1 MPCFYH
7 VEHVQSSFTGIDVR
21 AIYCPTM
28 YFLMHSSVAM
38 RPAEFRPVRSSM
50 IQRYVHVGQLSDS
63 YMGLVYFSHLKPHF
77 VRRGD
82 LDWGSMAPSHGS
94 CFDW

>member
-1 MPCFYH
+1 
-7 VEHVQSSFTGIDVR
+7 
-21 AIYCPTM
+21 
-28 YFLMHSSVAM
+28 
-38 RPAEFRPVRSSM
+38 M

-82 LDWGSMAPSHGS
+82 LDWGSMAPNSMTGEDYAVEIKLVWLFWCLYGKPQNS
-94 CFDW
+94 PF